1 MSTYKEIR
9 GLKVR
14 DYTTNPDN
22 PIEGQ
27 LWYNTTDNV
36 AKYQIPDVLSS
47 WSTAVDLP
55 YSTTGASGVGSKT
68 AALIFGG
75 ETPSGE
81 VTTTVKYNGT
91 SFSSTGSLNEKAQI
105 TLNFGTQTSAI
116 AAGGERTPP
125 GVSSKTEQFNGS
137 AWSETGD
144 LNTARRNGG
153 GSGPSASTGVVFG
166 GGEHPSYNSNTE
178 SWNGTCFSETTDLP
192 TGQAGSSAGD
202 SATAALFFGGPINP
216 SPPYI
221 SATTL
226 AYNGSAWTTVNSMNT
241 SRRIGPRG
249 SSVGA
254 NSSGGAYY
262 AGGNTGST
270 VGNMETWDGTSW
282 TETGDLNVARYN
294 VAGAGSSTD
303 AIVTSGTGP
312 ASYMAN
318 TEEFSVNV
326 PIGAWA
332 TAADMNNSNFG
343 MGGDGAVTTAIASG
357 GANTPSDKTSKCE
370 TFNGT
375 SWTEQSSMNTRKYYG
390 SNAGDSTAGLA
401 FGGEPAD
408 PSRADTE
415 KFNGSSWS
423 ETANLNTGR
432 ESVTG
437 SGTQTLAIA
446 VAGSPNLA
454 ITETFN
460 GTSWSEVADL
470 NTGRTNNATTGA
482 NNTVIL
488 SFGGNQSP
496 KGQTESWNG
505 TSWTEVNDMNT
516 GRPSLAG
523 SGSYTSAIAS
533 SSSSSPKAQVEVWN
547 GTIWR
552 KDSDLNTGRDGGR
565 AAGTNNTEGIHFGG
579 RNEPTVY
586 ASTEEFSAGAK
597 TTKTISTD

>member
-47 WSTAVDLP
+47 WSTAPDLP
-55 YSTTGASGVGSKT
+55 YATTGACGVGSKT

-91 SFSSTGSLNEKAQI
+91 AFSSTGSLNEKAQI

-137 AWSETGD
+137 TWAETGD

-166 GGEHPSYNSNTE
+166 GGEHPSYSALTE

-216 SPPYI
+216 GTYNSGV
-221 SATTL
+221 TL
-226 AYNGSAWTTVNSMNT
+226 AYNGSAWTAVNSMNT
-241 SRRIGPRG
+241 ARRIGPRG

-254 NSSGGAYY
+254 NSSGGAYH
-262 AGGNTGST
+262 AGGNTTPGT

-303 AIVTSGTGP
+303 AIVTSGSGP

-332 TAADMNNSNFG
+332 TSADMNNSNFG
-343 MGGDGAVTTAIASG
+343 MGGDGTVTTAIASG
-357 GANTPSDKTSKCE
+357 GANSPSDKTHKCE

-375 SWTEQSSMNTRKYYG
+375 SWTEQGNMNTRKYYG
-390 SNAGDSTAGLA
+390 SNAGNSTAGLA

-432 ESVTG
+432 ESVSG
-437 SGTQTLAIA
+437 SGSQTAGIC
-446 VAGSPNLA
+446 VSGSPNLA

-460 GTSWSEVADL
+460 GTSWTEVADL
-470 NTGRTNNATTGA
+470 NNARSDGAATGA
-482 NNTVIL
+482 TNTAIL
-488 SFGGNQSP
+488 YFAGNVSP
-496 KGQTESWNG
+496 KKRTESWNG

-516 GRPSLAG
+516 GGPGVAG
-523 SGSYTSAIAS
+523 SGSYTSAISAS
-533 SSSSSPKAQVEVWN
+533 QSSSPKAAVEVWN

-552 KDSDLNTGRDGGR
+552 KDSSLNTGRDGGR
-565 AAGTNNTEGIHFGG
+565 AAGADNTEGIYFGG

-586 ASTEEFSAGAK
+586 ASTEEFSSGAK